1 MKPILFV
8 DFDGTICLERYWRSL
23 PKSEHEGIQ
32 ELLFRNDTAM
42 VHDWM
47 RGQYTAEE
55 INQFAAK
62 ELGLDYDYL
71 WNLFVDDCK
80 TMHVSK
86 DVLQRIKNLSDSYI
100 TILITGNMDSFTRF
114 TVPELSLEDYFDEI
128 SNSYYE
134 GRHKT
139 DDGGQLF
146 SKFTDKHNT
155 LISECVLLDDSD
167 SVCALFNQLG
177 GTAMQVSINVPVEQ
191 HLETLENHRSP
202 SHSA

>member
-23 PKSEHEGIQ
+23 PDSQHEGIQ
-32 ELLFRNDTAM
+32 KLLFRDDTTMA
-42 VHDWM
+42 HDWM
-47 RGQYTAEE
+47 RGHYTAEE
-55 INQFAAK
+55 VNQYAAEK
-62 ELGLDYDYL
+62 IGLDYDYL

-86 DVLQRIKNLSDSYI
+86 DVLERIKALSSSYT
-100 TILITGNMDSFTRF
+100 TILITGNMDSFSRF
-114 TVPELSLEDYFDEI
+114 TVPALSLEDYFNEI

-139 DDGGQLF
+139 DDNGQLF
-146 SKFTDKHNT
+146 SKFTDKHGT
-155 LISECVLLDDSD
+155 PITDCVLLDDSD
-167 SVCALFNQLG
+167 SVCTLFNQLG
-177 GTAMQVSINVPVEQ
+177 GTAMQVSVTVPVEQ
-191 HLETLENHRSP
+191 HLKTLENHRSP